1 MESANKHRLAVYAFL
16 TVIWMIVIFLF
27 SAQPAEESYRTSDLV
42 LAFQSRYFDVF
53 FAQLT
58 PVIIRKAAHMAE
70 FGLLALLVLAVFSNV
85 GQAFARFFARINRY
99 PASLVVT
106 SLYAFTD
113 ELHQYFVPGRNA
125 TVMDWLF
132 DTFGALAVLWIVYVI
147 SAKIKKRADRNR
159 VFP

>member
-1 MESANKHRLAVYAFL
+1 MTSTLKVALAGAAGYPCHASIDGEELDLHSVMFAVQNGPTYGGGFR
-16 TVIWMIVIFLF
+16 IC
-27 SAQPAEESYRTSDLV
+27 PAASPFDGLLDICYNTYRPNL
-42 LAFQSRYFDVF
+42 
-53 FAQLT
+53 
-58 PVIIRKAAHMAE
+58 PH
-70 FGLLALLVLAVFSNV
+70 LLALLVLAVFSNV